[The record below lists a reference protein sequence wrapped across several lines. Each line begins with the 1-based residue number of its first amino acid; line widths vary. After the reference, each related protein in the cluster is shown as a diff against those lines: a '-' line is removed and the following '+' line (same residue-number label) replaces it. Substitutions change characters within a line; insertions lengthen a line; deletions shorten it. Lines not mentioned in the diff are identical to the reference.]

1 MNSRARYF
9 HLGACSSLIALILL
23 CLAWELVLAP
33 LRPGGSWMVLKVLP
47 LLLPLRGV
55 LKRDVY
61 TLQWSSMLILVY
73 LAEGLVRAT
82 SDAVHTSVLLAWA
95 EVALTCVYF
104 LCALLYLHPFKKAAK
119 EIARQAIQKAS
130 Q

>member
-23 CLAWELVLAP
+23 GLAWELVLAP

-55 LKRDVY
+55 LKRDV
-61 TLQWSSMLILVY
+61 
-73 LAEGLVRAT
+73 
-82 SDAVHTSVLLAWA
+82 
-95 EVALTCVYF
+95 
-104 LCALLYLHPFKKAAK
+104 
-119 EIARQAIQKAS
+119 
-130 Q
+130 